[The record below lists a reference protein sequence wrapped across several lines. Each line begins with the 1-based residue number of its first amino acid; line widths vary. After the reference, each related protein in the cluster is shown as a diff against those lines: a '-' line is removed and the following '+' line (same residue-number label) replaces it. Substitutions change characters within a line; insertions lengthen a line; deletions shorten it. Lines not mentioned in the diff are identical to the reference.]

1 MAIQDY
7 KFFFRYTFPI
17 NAGDFKLISRKAL
30 DKILEL
36 NEFRPYIRGLSVW
49 VGYKQSKV
57 HYVREPRSSGES
69 NFLYLDQDLLMNL

>member
-1 MAIQDY
+1 LAY
-7 KFFFRYTFPI
+7 KIINYFSDIPLPL

-49 VGYKQSKV
+49 VGFKQAEV
-57 HYVREPRSSGES
+57 HYVREPSRSGNSQFS
-69 NFLYLDQDLLMNL
+69 LLSQAQLMNL